1 MILRNDPFAVIDWL
15 AYILGTLVIGGGL
28 AVVIA
33 MFKIG
38 PGKPEFSFGKA
49 LAACLLLVGSAPFLF
64 VEGLTRAK
72 LPAIAPAVAAW
83 YKTSNSLS
91 GKIVAKKVLWSTH
104 NRATVLVIGQE
115 PEDWGGMDRPA
126 ILLTV
131 ENDKGAWRVT
141 RERVMRSIRLDK
153 DEFMFPPYQ

>member
-1 MILRNDPFAVIDWL
+1 MIDWL
-15 AYILGTLVIGGGL
+15 AYVFGTLVIGGGL
-28 AVVIA
+28 AVLVA

-49 LAACLLLVGSAPFLF
+49 LAISLVLVGGTPFLF
-64 VEGLTRAK
+64 IEGLSRTK
-72 LPAIAPAVAAW
+72 LPQLNHAIATW
-83 YKTSNSLS
+83 YDSSNSLT
-91 GKIVAKKVLWSTH
+91 GKIVSKKVLWASGDK
-104 NRATVLVIGQE
+104 ATILVIGEE

-126 ILLTV
+126 IQLLA
-131 ENDKGAWRVT
+131 ERKNGSWSVT

>member
-1 MILRNDPFAVIDWL
+1 MIDWL
-15 AYILGTLVIGGGL
+15 AYILGTVVIGGGA
-28 AVVIA
+28 AVVLA

-49 LAACLLLVGSAPFLF
+49 LAACLTLVGATPFLF
-64 VEGLTRAK
+64 IEGVTRAK
-72 LPAIAPAVAAW
+72 MPQYASAVSTW
-83 YKTSNSLS
+83 YRSSDSLT
-91 GKIVAKKVLWSTH
+91 GKIVSKKVLWST
-104 NRATVLVIGQE
+104 RDKATLLVIGEE

-126 ILLTV
+126 IQLTL
-131 ENDKGAWRVT
+131 EREKGAWRVT